1 MTITIYHNPRCGTSR
16 TTLALLQERG
26 AAPVVI
32 EYLKTPLDRKQLK
45 ALAKA
50 VGGVR
55 TLLRAKEAVY
65 GELGLADPKLKDE
78 ALIDAIVA
86 HPILLNRPIV
96 ATPKGARVCR
106 PAQAVLEIL

>member
-1 MTITIYHNPRCGTSR
+1 MTVTIYHNPRCGTSR

-26 AAPVVI
+26 VEPVVI

-45 ALAKA
+45 ALVKT

-55 TLLRAKEAVY
+55 ALLREKEPAYV
-65 GELGLADPKLKDE
+65 ELRLVDPSLKDD
-78 ALIDAIVA
+78 ALIDVIVA

-96 ATPKGARVCR
+96 TTLRGARVCR
-106 PAQAVLEIL
+106 PAETVLELL

>member
-1 MTITIYHNPRCGTSR
+1 MTVTIYHNPRCGTSR
-16 TTLALLQERG
+16 TTLALLQEHG
-26 AAPVVI
+26 VAPAVI

-55 TLLRAKEAVY
+55 RLLREKEAVY
-65 GELGLADPKLKDE
+65 GELGLADPTLKDD

-96 ATPKGARVCR
+96 ATLKGARVCR
-106 PAQAVLEIL
+106 PAETVLEIL

>member
-1 MTITIYHNPRCGTSR
+1 MTVTIYHNPRCGTSR

-26 AAPVVI
+26 VEPVVI
-32 EYLKTPLDRKQLK
+32 EYLKMPPDRKHLK
-45 ALAKA
+45 VLAKA

-55 TLLRAKEAVY
+55 ALLREKEAVY
-65 GELGLADPKLKDE
+65 GELGLADPKLKDD

-96 ATPKGARVCR
+96 TTPKGARVCR
-106 PAQAVLEIL
+106 PADVVLEIL

>member
-1 MTITIYHNPRCGTSR
+1 MTVTIYHNPRCGTSR

-26 AAPVVI
+26 VEPVVI
-32 EYLKTPLDRKQLK
+32 EYLKTPLDRKQFK

-50 VGGVR
+50 VGDVR
-55 TLLRAKEAVY
+55 RLLREKEAVY
-65 GELGLADPKLKDE
+65 GELGLADPTLKDD

-96 ATPKGARVCR
+96 ATLKGARVCR
-106 PAQAVLEIL
+106 PAETVLEIL